1 MCKQPNCA
9 AVLRLLKFTI
19 AHVGTPLTA
28 AKNCRAFRRFRH
40 NATRLATSP
49 SCLTATNT
57 AHNMNTA
64 VTIRPANL
72 NDINDL
78 LILEN
83 ASFQTDRLTRR
94 NFTYLLTKAHAHTL
108 IAEQAG
114 KLCGYVMT
122 LFSRGTSAARLYSIA
137 VQADYARQGIAVQLL
152 HAIETYA
159 LTHDYMSMRLEIR
172 RDNLPSQHFFRKQGY
187 RQFGEVADYY
197 EDHEMALRFEK
208 WLAPHLARDLVRVP
222 YYQQSL
228 EFTCG
233 PAALLMAMNALNEQ
247 IQPDRTIELRIWRE
261 ATTIYMTSGHGGCGP
276 YGLALSAWR
285 RGFEVAVYINSEA
298 ILFVDSVRNQQKK
311 EVMRLVQADFLA
323 EIATTSIALHYETLT
338 VAQLRSQF
346 DAGGIPLV
354 LISSY
359 QIYREKFPH
368 WVVVTGFDERYVYIH
383 DPFVDEEA
391 SETLADCINMPIL
404 QKDFEQMARYGKTGL
419 KTVLILRA
427 GA

>member
-1 MCKQPNCA
+1 
-9 AVLRLLKFTI
+9 
-19 AHVGTPLTA
+19 
-28 AKNCRAFRRFRH
+28 
-40 NATRLATSP
+40 
-49 SCLTATNT
+49 
-57 AHNMNTA
+57 MNTA

-72 NDINDL
+72 NDINAL
-78 LILEN
+78 LVLEN

-114 KLCGYVMT
+114 KLCGYIMT

-137 VQADYARQGIAVQLL
+137 VQTDYARQGIALQLL
-152 HAIETYA
+152 QAIEAYA
-159 LTHDYMSMRLEIR
+159 LAHDYMSMRLEIR
-172 RDNLPSQHFFRKQGY
+172 RDNVPSQHFFRKHGY
-187 RQFGEVADYY
+187 RQFGEVANYY
-197 EDHEMALRFEK
+197 EDDEMALRFEK
-208 WLAPHLARDLVRVP
+208 WLAPHLDRDLVRVP

-233 PAALLMAMNALNEQ
+233 PAALLMAMNALDAH

-285 RGFEVAVYINSEA
+285 RGFDVAVYINSEA
-298 ILFVDSVRNQQKK
+298 ILFVDSVRSQQKK
-311 EVMRLVQADFLA
+311 EVMRLVQEDFLA
-323 EIATTSIALHYETLT
+323 EIATTSIALHYDTLT
-338 VAQLRSQF
+338 VAHLRDQF
-346 DAGGIPLV
+346 DAGGIPIV

-419 KTVLILRA
+419 KTVLILRPNA
-427 GA
+427 